1 MWALLLSLVLLL
13 PMVIVLG
20 LLCRRVI
27 ARGSPRVPR
36 VPSVPLS
43 ALAALSPMPT
53 CPEVADLDDTAFRA
67 WLGVLPA
74 TYDRYVDT
82 GVEDFE
88 IFLAD
93 HPARHAGEDPAEP
106 LA

>member
-1 MWALLLSLVLLL
+1 MSAVLLSLVPLLSL
-13 PMVIVLG
+13 AVVLG

-27 ARGSPRVPR
+27 ARRSARVPR
-36 VPSVPLS
+36 VPSVALS

-53 CPEVADLDDTAFRA
+53 CAEVADLDDSAFRA
-67 WLGVLPA
+67 WLGVQPA
-74 TYDRYVDT
+74 IYDRYVDT
-82 GVEDFE
+82 GVEDLE

-106 LA
+106 LT